1 MTIHLVVRYRE
12 INSNSDETNKI
23 KSIKETIY
31 YMFIP
36 CIYTSLTTI
45 VAFISLF
52 VSGIRPIIDFGHM
65 MTFGIIS
72 AFIITFIIF
81 PTIIS
86 LIPYK
91 KENDSKDLTKKMFNG
106 GN

>member
-1 MTIHLVVRYRE
+1 MSMTIHLVVRYRE

-65 MTFGIIS
+65 MTLELFQ
-72 AFIITFIIF
+72 
-81 PTIIS
+81 
-86 LIPYK
+86 L
-91 KENDSKDLTKKMFNG
+91 LL
-106 GN
+106 